1 MDAIEYNIRKQHMD
15 IETAK
20 QRQTAIDRAHKAFNQ
35 GRSVSGTSIQT
46 LSILFNQL
54 LHNKP

>member
-1 MDAIEYNIRKQHMD
+1 MDTIEFNLMKQYMD

-20 QRQTAIDRAHKAFNQ
+20 QRQTATDRAHKAFNQ

-54 LHNKP
+54 LHNPR